1 MSTEAAARQRTVQLR
16 RYRIVDGELEA
27 FLEWWRSRLLPARR
41 AFGFVLE
48 SALVIPETNE
58 FVWAVSTEGDE
69 AAFARLDAAWA
80 ASPERVVAFEGVPQR
95 VASMD
100 LRIAVP
106 AV

>member
-1 MSTEAAARQRTVQLR
+1 MSQDRTVQLR
-16 RYRIVDGELEA
+16 RYRIVDGEMPA
-27 FLEWWRSRLLPARR
+27 FTDWWRTRLLPARQ
-41 AFGFVLE
+41 AFGFTLE
-48 SALVIPETNE
+48 SALIVPETDE
-58 FVWAVSTEGDE
+58 FVWAVSAPGDPE
-69 AAFARLDAAWA
+69 AFGRLDAAWA